1 MVLVESLLLGFGV
14 GLSGALAPGPT
25 LLATI
30 SGAVRHGPL
39 VGARVAAGHLLV
51 EGLLAVALVL
61 GVAPLVLSHRPA
73 IALVGGVALV
83 GFGLLTVWGART
95 ATLAPTVG
103 TARVGPFL
111 AGALTS
117 VANPYFWLWW
127 ATLGGALLA
136 GALALGPG
144 DAALYLAG
152 HGAADIGLAPA
163 RRRRGCPRLRVPSR
177 PCLPAAPRRVRHRP
191 RRDRRRLHGNGLL
204 KRGGYSGRYIRAWI
218 SS

>member
-1 MVLVESLLLGFGV
+1 MVLVESLLLGFGA

-39 VGARVAAGHLLV
+39 VGARVAAGHLVV
-51 EGLLAVALVL
+51 EGLLVVALVL
-61 GVAPLVLSHRPA
+61 GVAPLVLSQRPA
-73 IALVGGVALV
+73 IAFVGGVALF
-83 GFGLLTVWGART
+83 GFGLLTVSGART
-95 ATLAPTVG
+95 ATLAPTVK
-103 TARVGPFL
+103 TARVGPFF
-111 AGALTS
+111 GGMLTS

-152 HGAADIGLAPA
+152 HGTADMAWLLLVGAGVARGSSILPDRAYRMLLGVCGIALVAIGVAYTA
-163 RRRRGCPRLRVPSR
+163 T
-177 PCLPAAPRRVRHRP
+177 AF
-191 RRDRRRLHGNGLL
+191 
-204 KRGGYSGRYIRAWI
+204 
-218 SS
+218 